1 MKLTKTKESYISMR
15 LDDLFNELKGLDG
28 VTQIEHGKATLRLGE
43 EVDKI
48 KFLAQKAR

>member
-15 LDDLFNELKGLDG
+15 LTDLCNELSDLDG
-28 VTQIEHGKATLRLGE
+28 VTQMEHGKATLRLGE